1 MKKNKLIYALIPARK
16 VSKSIKNKN
25 LKKIGNKSLIENS
38 IIVAKKSDKINK
50 TFCST
55 DNKKILSICSKMGV
69 IGIKRPK
76 KISGGN
82 SKVIETVYHFIE
94 YLKKNKIDLPE
105 ILILL
110 QPTSPFIFKEDINEL
125 INCYKKKSNISSV
138 NSYIEVSHKYNPV
151 NLASLSISN
160 KVNYLNY
167 QQRISKP
174 MRQQK
179 KNYYVHGNLFS
190 FRLKE
195 MLKQKNLIPKPIYGI
210 ILQNKFKALD
220 IDDSNDLMLARLISK
235 SNIF

>member
-1 MKKNKLIYALIPARK
+1 M
-16 VSKSIKNKN
+16 
-25 LKKIGNKSLIENS
+25 
-38 IIVAKKSDKINK
+38 
-50 TFCST
+50 
-55 DNKKILSICSKMGV
+55 
-69 IGIKRPK
+69 
-76 KISGGN
+76 
-82 SKVIETVYHFIE
+82 IETVYHFIE

-190 FRLKE
+190 FKLKE

>member
-1 MKKNKLIYALIPARK
+1 MIYALIPARK
-16 VSKSIKNKN
+16 GSKSIKNKN

-38 IIVAKKSDKINK
+38 IIVAKKSDKIDK

-125 INCYKKKSNISSV
+125 INCYKKSNISSV

-190 FRLKE
+190 FKLKE

-220 IDDSNDLMLARLISK
+220 IDDLNDLMLARLISK
-235 SNIF
+235 SNII

>member
-1 MKKNKLIYALIPARK
+1 M
-16 VSKSIKNKN
+16 
-25 LKKIGNKSLIENS
+25 
-38 IIVAKKSDKINK
+38 
-50 TFCST
+50 
-55 DNKKILSICSKMGV
+55 
-69 IGIKRPK
+69 
-76 KISGGN
+76 
-82 SKVIETVYHFIE
+82 
-94 YLKKNKIDLPE
+94 PE

-179 KNYYVHGNLFS
+179 KKLLCTWKFI
-190 FRLKE
+190 F
-195 MLKQKNLIPKPIYGI
+195 
-210 ILQNKFKALD
+210 LQIKK
-220 IDDSNDLMLARLISK
+220 K
-235 SNIF
+235 C

>member
-16 VSKSIKNKN
+16 GSKSIKNKN

-38 IIVAKKSDKINK
+38 IIVAKKSDKIDK

-190 FRLKE
+190 FKLKE

-220 IDDSNDLMLARLISK
+220 IDDLNDLMLARLISK
-235 SNIF
+235 SNII